1 MVDGPGIRTVVF
13 FSGCSLRCKYCHNP
27 DTWFRKRGNK
37 MTVAEVLEEVVKYKS
52 YYKFSGGGI
61 TISGGEPMDQPDFL
75 QELLLACRENGVHT
89 TLDTSGCTTLDIAE
103 EILPLVD
110 LLMLDIKSYNPKQ
123 YMKITGQRL
132 DKTLATLKLAEKLN
146 VPTWVRYVLVPGLS
160 DDYDDICKLAVF
172 LKQYKNIETINV
184 LPFHKEGEYKWKDLN
199 IPYDLHDTQ
208 PPTKEL
214 IEQVQ
219 KLFS

>member
-1 MVDGPGIRTVVF
+1 
-13 FSGCSLRCKYCHNP
+13 
-27 DTWFRKRGNK
+27 

-75 QELLLACRENGVHT
+75 QELLLACRENSVHT

-132 DKTLATLKLAEKLN
+132 DKTLDTLKLAEKLN

-172 LKQYKNIETINV
+172 LKQYKNIENINV

-208 PPTKEL
+208 PPSKEL
-214 IEQVQ
+214 VEQVQ
-219 KLFS
+219 KLFAF